1 MSEAQEHQHPESS
14 STQQL
19 GTVSFPISYTESV
32 QAPFE
37 RGIALLHSFGYN
49 AARDQFREIEARD
62 PSCAMAYWGDAM
74 AMYRQLWDR
83 PSQADFLAGF
93 ALIRKAQ
100 QAGGK
105 TERERMY
112 IRAAAAFYTNDPKA
126 TYESRRGA
134 YSQAMQTLHQQFPDD
149 DEAAAFYALSLMT
162 SPDANKDNFALRRKA
177 VAILNVVF
185 AKRPDHPGAAH
196 YIIHACDNPA
206 MASEALPAAR
216 RYARIAPAS
225 PHAIHMPSHIFARLG
240 LWQDDIQS
248 NLASK
253 AMAEEQHATADR
265 LHAMNFLEYAY
276 LQLGQRDR
284 AKAMEEEAVQVPHQD
299 YSKDMSAFFF
309 YVQVH
314 FPTLY
319 LLEIKAWKDIQ
330 RLAVASDEAPD
341 FQAAIYWAKAIAAA
355 HLREVNEAEKS
366 VADYDAALDAVRKS
380 SYAYVAEEM
389 ATSHDEAHGWLA
401 FVQGNIPEATRLLT
415 HVADEQ
421 DRDGKGEVEIPARE
435 MLADML
441 LEANQPQQAFVQ
453 YALSLKTDPNRF
465 NSLYGAAHAAEL
477 AHRPEDAKSYYAQL
491 LAGRDVHPHTAGPE
505 LLHAR
510 AYVTGAVL

>member
-1 MSEAQEHQHPESS
+1 
-14 STQQL
+14 
-19 GTVSFPISYTESV
+19 
-32 QAPFE
+32 
-37 RGIALLHSFGYN
+37 
-49 AARDQFREIEARD
+49 
-62 PSCAMAYWGDAM
+62 
-74 AMYRQLWDR
+74 
-83 PSQADFLAGF
+83 
-93 ALIRKAQ
+93 
-100 QAGGK
+100 
-105 TERERMY
+105 
-112 IRAAAAFYTNDPKA
+112 
-126 TYESRRGA
+126 
-134 YSQAMQTLHQQFPDD
+134 
-149 DEAAAFYALSLMT
+149 
-162 SPDANKDNFALRRKA
+162 
-177 VAILNVVF
+177 
-185 AKRPDHPGAAH
+185 
-196 YIIHACDNPA
+196 

-216 RYARIAPAS
+216 RYAQIAPAS

-276 LQLGQRDR
+276 LQLGEHDQ
-284 AKAMEEEAVQVPHQD
+284 AKALEEEAIQVPHQD

-309 YVQVH
+309 YVQVR

-319 LLEIKAWKDIQ
+319 SLETKSWKDIQ
-330 RLAVASDEAPD
+330 RLPVSTDEAPD
-341 FQAAIYWAKAIAAA
+341 VQAVIYWAKAIAAA

-380 SYAYVAEEM
+380 SYAYVADEM

-401 FVQGNIPEATRLLT
+401 FVHGNIPEATRLLT
-415 HVADEQ
+415 RVADEQ

-441 LEANQPQQAFVQ
+441 LEANQPQEAFVQ

-477 AHRPEDAKSYYAQL
+477 AHRPADARSYYAQL
-491 LAGRDVHPHTAGPE
+491 LAGRNVHPPSAPPE
-505 LLHAR
+505 LLHAG
-510 AYVTGAVL
+510 AYVTGGVL